1 MKRSC
6 GMAAVLIALGCGDD
20 ATPGTD
26 SGVARD
32 SGAGSDGG
40 GSDAARA
47 DGAVVDDGG
56 NDAGPIV
63 TGECPVDTVALD
75 VNVIGG
81 GAPVA
86 GRLVVAWGQLDDDGP
101 DPIPD
106 VAYDVQFDTT
116 ASMIEIPIASLTPPT
131 EPNLLCER
139 ACDDEA
145 MCPCLSDPRVG
156 FGLVAVVNDANG
168 SGTIEPE
175 EVRARPP
182 GVGFVVVGYSAMR
195 YVPAPETPSLWRRI
209 FPEGIEGGICPY
221 RIIDTESF
229 DRPGLVMPGARFE
242 LNVCSAAM
250 PMCDPPL
257 PNLT

>member
-1 MKRSC
+1 
-6 GMAAVLIALGCGDD
+6 MAAVLIALGCGDD
-20 ATPGTD
+20 ATPGRD

-32 SGAGSDGG
+32 SGTTSDGGG

-47 DGAVVDDGG
+47 DGGG
-56 NDAGPIV
+56 TSDAGPMI
-63 TGECPVDTVALD
+63 GECPVDSVALD

-81 GAPVA
+81 GAPSG

-116 ASMIEIPIASLTPPT
+116 ATMIEIPIASLTPPT

-139 ACDDEA
+139 DCDDESI
-145 MCPCLSDPRVG
+145 CPCLSDPRVG
-156 FGLVAVVNDANG
+156 FGLVAVVDDANG
-168 SGTIEPE
+168 SGSIEPE
-175 EVRARPP
+175 EVRARPR
-182 GVGFVVVGYSAMR
+182 GVGYVVVGSSAMR
-195 YVPAPETPSLWRRI
+195 YVPAPETPSQWRTI

-229 DRPGLVMPGARFE
+229 DRPGLVMPGARFD

-250 PMCDPPL
+250 PMCDLPL

>member
-1 MKRSC
+1 MKRTC
-6 GMAAVLIALGCGDD
+6 GMAAVLLALGCGDD

-32 SGAGSDGG
+32 SGSTSDAG

-47 DGAVVDDGG
+47 DGGG
-56 NDAGPIV
+56 GSDAGPIIA
-63 TGECPVDTVALD
+63 GECPVASVTLD

-106 VAYDVQFDTT
+106 VGYDVQFDTT
-116 ASMIEIPIASLTPPT
+116 ATTIEIPIASIGLPT
-131 EPNLLCER
+131 EPNLVCER

-145 MCPCLSDPRVG
+145 TCPCLSTPQVG
-156 FGLVAVVNDANG
+156 YGLVAVVTDTDG
-168 SGTIEPE
+168 SGAIEPS
-175 EVRARPP
+175 EVQRVRPP
-182 GVGFVVVGYSAMR
+182 GVGYVVVGYSAMR
-195 YVPAPETPSLWRRI
+195 YVPPPATPPQWGEL
-209 FPEGIEGGICPY
+209 FPEGIEGGVCPY
-221 RIIDTESF
+221 RIIDSPSSF
-229 DRPGLVMPGARFE
+229 DRPGLVMPGARFD
-242 LNVCSAAM
+242 LNVCPAAM
-250 PMCDPPL
+250 PGCDLPL